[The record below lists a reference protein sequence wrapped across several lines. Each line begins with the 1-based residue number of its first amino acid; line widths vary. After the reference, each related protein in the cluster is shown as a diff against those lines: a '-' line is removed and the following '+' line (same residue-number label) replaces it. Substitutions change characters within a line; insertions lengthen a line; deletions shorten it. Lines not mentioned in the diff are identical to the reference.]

1 MNTPETITTAIQS
14 NDIEKMLIAYQ
25 EYTEDTSAT
34 SDDLF
39 IFLSHPTSERE
50 EFLHKRCNC
59 DYQVQEQIVSPN
71 YQVK

>member
-14 NDIEKMLIAYQ
+14 NDIENMIISYQ
-25 EYTEDTSAT
+25 EYTGNATAT

-50 EFLHKRCNC
+50 EFLHIHCICN
-59 DYQVQEQIVSPN
+59 YQVQEQIVSPN

>member
-1 MNTPETITTAIQS
+1 MNTPESITTAIQS

-25 EYTEDTSAT
+25 EYTEDASAT

-39 IFLSHPTSERE
+39 VFLSHPTAERE
-50 EFLHKRCNC
+50 KFLDTRCIC
-59 DYQVQEQIVSPN
+59 DYQVQEQMVSPN